1 MTRTQTI
8 TAILAAKASMP
19 PLKYHPPCT
28 RELLNGLTDAT
39 LADVLRFC
47 REDLAC
53 DGKTNHIGRP
63 PATTQC
69 MDCRHYP
76 HSRRKG
82 VWKCQTGGIKVMATE
97 RRACFEKRPKVPK
110 ATRKGK

>member
-8 TAILAAKASMP
+8 TAILAAKAKLP
-19 PLKYHPPCT
+19 PIKGNMPCT
-28 RELLNGLTDAT
+28 AELLDGLTDAT
-39 LADVLRFC
+39 LADVLEFC
-47 REDLAC
+47 RQDA
-53 DGKTNHIGRP
+53 GSKTNHRGRP
-63 PATTQC
+63 PMTTMC

-82 VWKCQTGGIKVMATE
+82 VWHCQTGGIRVMATE
-97 RRACFEKRPKVPK
+97 RRACFEKRPKAPK